1 MADLEARVAVLER
14 EMAVVKER
22 TGRHDE
28 ELANIPELIK
38 VEFRLANS
46 RTARLA
52 QDVADFKTDAD
63 LRLGRVEARLT
74 GLERKFD
81 EFPKVV
87 ADVVREVLNAKDR
100 QR

>member
-14 EMAVVKER
+14 EMAIVKER

-28 ELANIPELIK
+28 ELANIPDLIK

-52 QDVADFKTDAD
+52 RSTKCTATSASAWTTCAS
-63 LRLGRVEARLT
+63 RSA
-74 GLERKFD
+74 
-81 EFPKVV
+81 
-87 ADVVREVLNAKDR
+87 A
-100 QR
+100 